1 MAYYLEIERNM
12 NLDTEYL
19 NQLLHTWEETYKK
32 GQLTLWLLLALRDSP
47 KYMGDVREFI
57 QVNTSGIITCEEQ
70 SVYRALRKFYDLE
83 IVDFE
88 MRDGKSGPSR
98 KYYFL
103 TELGQKLLRTFINR
117 NIKIMYT
124 NEISHIF

>member
-1 MAYYLEIERNM
+1 MDIKRLDENYLDE
-12 NLDTEYL
+12 
-19 NQLLHTWEETYKK
+19 LLETWEETYKK
-32 GQLTLWLLLALRDSP
+32 GQLTLWLLLALRDTP
-47 KYMGDVREFI
+47 RYTTEVREFI
-57 QVNTSGIITCEEQ
+57 HSSANGSIKCEEQ

-83 IVDFE
+83 IVDYE

-103 TELGQKLLRTFINR
+103 TDIGQSLLKTFIER

-124 NEISHIF
+124 SEISTLLLEKG

>member
-1 MAYYLEIERNM
+1 MKSDKNYIS
-12 NLDTEYL
+12 D
-19 NQLLHTWEETYKK
+19 LLQTWEETYKK
-32 GQLTLWLLLALRDSP
+32 GQLTLWLLMALKDRP
-47 KYMGDVREFI
+47 RYTTEVREFI
-57 QVNTSGIITCEEQ
+57 HATAGGRIRCEEQ

-88 MRDGKSGPSR
+88 LRDGNSGPSR

-103 TELGQKLLRTFINR
+103 TDIGRSLLQSFIER

-124 NEISHIF
+124 RELSELFLKEG

>member
-1 MAYYLEIERNM
+1 MKSDRNYI
-12 NLDTEYL
+12 NE
-19 NQLLHTWEETYKK
+19 LLQSWEETYKK
-32 GQLTLWLLLALRDSP
+32 GQLTLWLLMALKDRP
-47 KYMGDVREFI
+47 RYTAEVREFI
-57 QVNTSGIITCEEQ
+57 HSTAGGTIRCEEQ

-88 MRDGKSGPSR
+88 LRDGNSGPSR

-103 TELGQKLLRTFINR
+103 TEIGRELLKTFIER

-124 NEISHIF
+124 RELSAMFLKEG

>member
-1 MAYYLEIERNM
+1 MGRNIQKGTADTLAPFGAER
-12 NLDTEYL
+12 YAKI
-19 NQLLHTWEETYKK
+19 HYRSKRVHPFKRHWSIK
-32 GQLTLWLLLALRDSP
+32 
-47 KYMGDVREFI
+47 
-57 QVNTSGIITCEEQ
+57 CEEQ

-83 IVDFE
+83 IVDYE

-103 TELGQKLLRTFINR
+103 TEIGRSLLKTFIER

-124 NEISHIF
+124 NEITKLLLKKG